1 MIDKEKYILKIDM
14 SKKIKGG
21 NSDNK
26 LHTANIK
33 ELDIKSY
40 QPVSSTGSFKNVLN
54 NDNTSSFGLQQIGGT
69 KFNKFVR
76 ENYKNFKKGGRS
88 YHFNS
93 FTSSADA
100 TTTDNLSYSDNNL
113 MSNASTFPD
122 LKFPKFV
129 YGQDIA
135 SEQAMIF

>member
-1 MIDKEKYILKIDM
+1 M

-40 QPVSSTGSFKNVLN
+40 QPLSSTGSFKNVLN

-76 ENYKNFKKGGRS
+76 ENYKNFKKGGTTS
-88 YHFNS
+88 TENVKYNTTYFN
-93 FTSSADA
+93 
-100 TTTDNLSYSDNNL
+100 NIL
-113 MSNASTFPD
+113 MDNASSYPD

>member
-40 QPVSSTGSFKNVLN
+40 QPLSSTGSFKNVLN
-54 NDNTSSFGLQQIGGT
+54 NDNTSSFGLQQIGGN

-76 ENYKNFKKGGRS
+76 KNYKNFKKGG
-88 YHFNS
+88 
-93 FTSSADA
+93 T
-100 TTTDNLSYSDNNL
+100 TTTDNLSYSNNNL

-129 YGQDIA
+129 YGQNIA
-135 SEQAMIF
+135 PEQTMIF